1 MAYQNYTITTPLI
14 DVEYDVNNPSLP
26 TSYTRVMTPKKGYVI
41 AAVDFTHGDLT
52 GRGIN
57 TITFTDTTTP
67 YAFDNKVEITY
78 DIPSYNIGPTGLP
91 IGVSSN
97 IGAGTYFLSA
107 EIKGNAVKSGVTW
120 SGIVS
125 VRNKLLD
132 NVSIT
137 TDGSEDSSYD
147 PGTLYTGKA
156 ITVNVEP
163 GKFSELFRVK
173 FTAITTNGGQ
183 AAANGQTSIA
193 GQCFYK
199 GFVGFEIQTK
209 DTEQYRVQRENIVFD
224 GSNIIEFE
232 LAAYANIQSSVDF
245 FSFQKFTQENRSI
258 HLPGFIGAA
267 SNVNVN
273 STFVP
278 NITSGPIL

>member
-14 DVEYDVNNPSLP
+14 DVEYDANNPSLP

-78 DIPSYNIGPTGLP
+78 DIPSYTIGPTGLP
-91 IGVSSN
+91 AGISN
-97 IGAGTYFLSA
+97 LIGAGTYFLSA
-107 EIKGNAVKSGVTW
+107 EIIGNAVKSGVTW

-125 VRNKLLD
+125 VRNKTLD
-132 NVSIT
+132 NISIT
-137 TDGSEDSSYD
+137 TEGSEDPSYD

-173 FTAITTNGGQ
+173 FTAIYTNGGQ
-183 AAANGQTSIA
+183 VTANGQTSIA

-245 FSFQKFTQENRSI
+245 FSFQKFTQENRLI

-267 SNVNVN
+267 SNVSVN
-273 STFVP
+273 LTSVG